1 MWPLRFISLYLITLS
16 TTNRSQ
22 EVLTWKYFKLEIA
35 NDIPIIQYPGYSEVY
50 FRVDSKADGLVLN

>member
-1 MWPLRFISLYLITLS
+1 MRGKSVMWPLRFISLYLITLS

-35 NDIPIIQYPGYSEVY
+35 NDIPKFTLELIL
-50 FRVDSKADGLVLN
+50 KLTALC